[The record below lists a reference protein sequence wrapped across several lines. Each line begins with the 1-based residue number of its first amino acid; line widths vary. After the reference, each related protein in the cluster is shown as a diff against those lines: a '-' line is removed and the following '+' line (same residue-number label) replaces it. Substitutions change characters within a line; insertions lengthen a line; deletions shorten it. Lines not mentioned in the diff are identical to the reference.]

1 MQRPEP
7 IAVLGG
13 IMFKEDELTFVQEEA
28 KAEGRQEGR
37 ADMLIKIAE
46 ILSDEKMGF
55 PGFTGDNLEWVFH
68 KLGLHINHKQKGK
81 QFIVTEEDS
90 GNYRFNQYDRPVVG
104 DMVEIICPSIQTII
118 DSKIITII
126 KPYIKKV

>member
-1 MQRPEP
+1 MNKEQYVMTKEQFEDQL
-7 IAVLGG
+7 VLAKLRG
-13 IMFKEDELTFVQEEA
+13 EE
-28 KAEGRQEGR
+28 EGRRDEQLN
-37 ADMLIKIAE
+37 MLCKIADA
-46 ILSDEKMGF
+46 LSNENLNF

-68 KLGLHINHKQKGK
+68 ELGLQINHKQKGK

-104 DMVEIICPSIQTII
+104 DMVEIICPSIRAIVEGKPVTIV
-118 DSKIITII
+118 

>member
-1 MQRPEP
+1 MT
-7 IAVLGG
+7 
-13 IMFKEDELTFVQEEA
+13 KEQFEDQLILAKLRGEE
-28 KAEGRQEGR
+28 EGRRDEQLN
-37 ADMLIKIAE
+37 MLCKIADA
-46 ILSDEKMGF
+46 LSNENLNF

-68 KLGLHINHKQKGK
+68 ELGLQINHKQKGK

-104 DMVEIICPSIQTII
+104 DMVEIICPAIRAILDGKPVTIV
-118 DSKIITII
+118 